1 MSDASRVTVFLNGTI
16 IVDPDEAGRSPETA
30 TSDAIAFRDGA
41 VAALGDDAR
50 ALAVAATGDAVTV
63 IDLAGGAL
71 VPGIGDGHAHPVLGG
86 VEALGPQV
94 RQAADLAGIVSA
106 VAEWKD
112 AHPDAEWIVGASYD
126 ATFSEGG
133 LFDAHWLDEVT
144 GDTPTILRAWD
155 YHTAWVN
162 SAALAA
168 AGITADTPDPELG
181 RIVRRADG
189 SPLGTLQEAAAN
201 DFIADIVPPFTLE
214 QRLDAIERATR
225 GYAEQGT
232 TWIQD
237 AWVEPAD
244 LELYLEAAQQERL
257 HTRVNLAFR
266 ADPARWREQVAEF
279 VSNRGRVRSLGHPR
293 LTGDTVKFF
302 LDGVIESHTAALIEP
317 YADRPDD
324 RGLPNW
330 SDAELAEAVRAFD
343 AEGFQLHLHAIG
355 DAANRSALDALELAR
370 DADPSRERHHVIAH
384 VAVLDP
390 ADVQRFAEL
399 GVIANFEPYWAQ
411 CDAVMRD
418 LTIPHLGHSREGWQY
433 LIGSVHRSGAT
444 VTFGSDWP
452 VTTRDWRPALSTAI
466 TRHSHTEPE
475 AEAWLPDERVPAA
488 VALGAYTTGIAR
500 QALANDRGTLAV
512 GRAADAAWLS
522 ANPLAVAPES
532 IAELD
537 VLGTWL
543 AGDVTFLHTGAGAP
557 GSPSTPGTPN
567 TP

>member
-50 ALAVAATGDAVTV
+50 ALAVSPTDDVTTV

-106 VAEWKD
+106 VAEWKA

-133 LFDAHWLDEVT
+133 LFDARWLDEVT

-244 LELYLEAAQQERL
+244 LGLYLEAAQQERL

-279 VSNRGRVRSLGHPR
+279 ASNRSRVRSLGHPR

-355 DAANRSALDALELAR
+355 DAANRSALDALEQAR
-370 DADPSRERHHVIAH
+370 DADPGRERHHVVAH

-466 TRHSHTEPE
+466 TRHSHTDPD
-475 AEAWLPDERVPAA
+475 AEAWLPDERVSAA

-500 QALANDRGTLAV
+500 QALASDRGTLAV

-543 AGDVTFLHTGAGAP
+543 AGDVTFLHTSGAP
-557 GSPSTPGTPN
+557 GAPRTT
-567 TP
+567 

>member
-1 MSDASRVTVFLNGTI
+1 MSEASHVTVFVNGTVI
-16 IVDPDEAGRSPETA
+16 IDPTGDAEHA
-30 TSDAIAFRDGA
+30 TSDAIAFQSGR
-41 VAALGDDAR
+41 VAAIGEDAR
-50 ALAVAATGDAVTV
+50 ALTAEATTV

-94 RQAADLAGIVSA
+94 RQAADLAGIISA
-106 VAEWKD
+106 VADWK
-112 AHPDAEWIVGASYD
+112 AENPEAEWIVGASYD

-133 LFDAHWLDEVT
+133 QFDARWLDEVT
-144 GDTPTILRAWD
+144 GSTPTILRAWD

-168 AGITADTPDPELG
+168 GGITADTPDPELG

-189 SPLGTLQEAAAN
+189 TPLGTLQEAAAN
-201 DFIADIVPPFTLE
+201 NFIADIVPAFGID
-214 QRLDAIERATR
+214 QRLDALERATR
-225 GYAEQGT
+225 SYAEQGT

-244 LELYLEAAQQERL
+244 LELYLDAAQQGRL

-279 VSNRGRVRSLGHPR
+279 VTNRNRIRSLGHPR
-293 LTGDTVKFF
+293 LSGETVKFF
-302 LDGVIESHTAALIEP
+302 LDGVIESHTAALIDP

-330 SDAELAEAVRAFD
+330 NDAELTEAVRALD

-355 DAANRSALDALELAR
+355 DAANRSALDALAHAR
-370 DADPSRERHHVIAH
+370 ATNPPRERADVIAH
-384 VAVLDP
+384 VALLDP
-390 ADVQRFAEL
+390 SDVQRFAEL

-452 VTTRDWRPALSTAI
+452 VTTHDWRPALSTAI
-466 TRHSHTEPE
+466 TRHSHTDPG
-475 AEAWLPDERVPAA
+475 ADAWLPDERITAA
-488 VALGAYTTGIAR
+488 AGLGAYTTGIAR
-500 QALANDRGTLAV
+500 QALASDRGTLEM

-522 ANPLAVAPES
+522 ANPLAVAPEA
-532 IAELD
+532 IAD
-537 VLGTWL
+537 IVVNGTWL
-543 AGDVTFLHTGAGAP
+543 AGDPTFLAT
-557 GSPSTPGTPN
+557 SITT
-567 TP
+567 

>member
-106 VAEWKD
+106 VAEWKA

-543 AGDVTFLHTGAGAP
+543 AGDVTFLHTGAGA
-557 GSPSTPGTPN
+557 G
-567 TP
+567 

>member
-1 MSDASRVTVFLNGTI
+1 MSVDSHVTVFVNGAV
-16 IVDPDEAGRSPETA
+16 IVDPDRDDSTA
-30 TSDAIAFRDGA
+30 TSDAIAFRSGA
-41 VAALGDDAR
+41 VVALDDDAR
-50 ALAVAATGDAVTV
+50 ALAADATTV

-94 RQAADLAGIVSA
+94 RQATDLDGILSA
-106 VAEWKD
+106 VADWK
-112 AHPDAEWIVGASYD
+112 AANPDAEWIIGASYD

-133 LFDAHWLDEVT
+133 VFDARWLDDVT

-189 SPLGTLQEAAAN
+189 TPLGTLQEAAAN
-201 DFIADIVPPFTLE
+201 DFIAEIVPAFALD

-279 VSNRGRVRSLGHPR
+279 VTNRNRVRSLGHPR
-293 LTGDTVKFF
+293 LSGETVKLF

-330 SDAELAEAVRAFD
+330 SDAELTDAVRAFD

-355 DAANRSALDALELAR
+355 DAANRSALDALEHAR
-370 DADPSRERHHVIAH
+370 ETNPPRERHDVIAH

-390 ADVQRFAEL
+390 ADVARFAEL

-466 TRHSHTEPE
+466 TRHSHTEPD
-475 AEAWLPDERVPAA
+475 ADAWLPEERISAGAA
-488 VALGAYTTGIAR
+488 LAAYTSGIAR
-500 QALANDRGTLAV
+500 QALATDRGTLEV
-512 GRAADAAWLS
+512 GRVADAAWLS
-522 ANPLAVAPES
+522 ANPLTIAPES
-532 IAELD
+532 IADL
-537 VLGTWL
+537 VVHGTWL
-543 AGDVTFLHTGAGAP
+543 AGDVTYLSASRT
-557 GSPSTPGTPN
+557 STTR
-567 TP
+567 TT